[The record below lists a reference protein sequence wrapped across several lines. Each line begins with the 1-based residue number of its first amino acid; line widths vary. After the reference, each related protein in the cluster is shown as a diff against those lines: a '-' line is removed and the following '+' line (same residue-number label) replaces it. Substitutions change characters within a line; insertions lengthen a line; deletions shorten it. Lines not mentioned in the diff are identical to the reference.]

1 MTDDIKISV
10 RNLYKIFGDDPQ
22 GALEKVR
29 GGMSKTDLQAETGH
43 VRGPLPPTLPST

>member
-29 GGMSKTDLQAETGH
+29 GLAKASAPCGLSRTTE
-43 VRGPLPPTLPST
+43 PSVQWCV